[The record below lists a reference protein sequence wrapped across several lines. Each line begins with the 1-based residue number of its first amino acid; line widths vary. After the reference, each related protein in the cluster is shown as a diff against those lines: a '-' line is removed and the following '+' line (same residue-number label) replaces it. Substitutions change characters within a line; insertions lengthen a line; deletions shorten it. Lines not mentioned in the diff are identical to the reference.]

1 MSNVNKIKES
11 VKKSGDEKKPV
22 DILFGADEK
31 VNDDSSQDVAEVE
44 AAAAKDEDKGD
55 EGMDMLVQEL
65 NDIIEDKKPKK
76 EAKPDMVG
84 IYFEH
89 DVKVALDKYQRDN
102 GRGAKSDLLNSL
114 ARYAMKKKGYLK

>member
-1 MSNVNKIKES
+1 MSNVNNIKET
-11 VKKSGDEKKPV
+11 VKTGKGKKAA
-22 DILFGADEK
+22 DLLFGVGEGIIEES
-31 VNDDSSQDVAEVE
+31 VQEVAEVE
-44 AAAAKDEDKGD
+44 AAAGKDEDKGD
-55 EGMDMLVQEL
+55 EGMEVLVQEL
-65 NDIIEDKKPKK
+65 NEIIEDKKPKK

-89 DVKVALDKYQRDN
+89 DVKVALDKYQKDN

>member
-11 VKKSGDEKKPV
+11 VKTGQKKTPI
-22 DILFGADEK
+22 DIIFGADEK
-31 VNDDSSQDVAEVE
+31 EKEIPSQEVAEVE

-55 EGMDMLVQEL
+55 EGMEMLVQEL
-65 NDIIEDKKPKK
+65 NEIIEDKKPKK

-89 DVKVALDKYQRDN
+89 DVKKALDKYQKDN